1 MIEDINFARVMTA
14 LRCQEPDRVPVSEF
28 HFDQDVMNAFM
39 GHPVITMAERIEFWV
54 EAGIDY
60 IVIPAGLLIDT
71 QPVPGLFQEGKGR
84 YSIYSE
90 QVGKR
95 QWAQESRGIIAREE
109 DLDKIPS
116 LGLDRLDLSR
126 FEEAARLLPKGMK
139 VMVLLGNIYAKT
151 TQFLG
156 VENFFYALTERPA
169 LVEAVAERIATVQL
183 QVLKAVVPF
192 ECVGGIWNP
201 DDLAYNQGPFIAP
214 KYYKKWLFPWYRKI
228 NELSRNHGK
237 GTVLHCDGNATDLVP
252 DIIECGFMGL
262 QPIQHNV
269 MDIRS
274 LKKRYGKN
282 LCLIGN
288 VDMDRL
294 LSRGTPDMIREE
306 VKSLIRDVAPGGGYM
321 AGSGNSIADFV
332 PIENYKALAAA
343 VREFGKYP
351 TLIQR

>member
-1 MIEDINFARVMTA
+1 MREDINFERVMMA
-14 LRCQEPDRVPVSEF
+14 LRCQESDRVPVSEF

-39 GHPVITMAERIEFWV
+39 GHPVGTMAERIEFWE

-60 IVIPAGLLIDT
+60 VVMPAGLLIDT
-71 QPVPGLFQEGKGR
+71 KPVPGLYQEGKGQ

-90 QVGKR
+90 EEGKR
-95 QWAQESRGIIAREE
+95 QWAKEGQGIVHSEE
-109 DLDKIPS
+109 DLDRIPCLPS
-116 LGLDRLDLSR
+116 DGVDLSR
-126 FEEAARLLPKGMK
+126 FEETARLLPKGMK

-156 VENFFYALTERPA
+156 VENFFYALTDRPA
-169 LVEAVAERIATVQL
+169 LIEAVIERVAGVQL
-183 QVLKAVVPF
+183 QVLKALVQF

-201 DDLAYNQGPFIAP
+201 DDLAYNQGPFIDP
-214 KYYKKWLFPWYRKI
+214 KYYQKWIFPWYRKI
-228 NELSRNHGK
+228 NEVSRNHGK

-262 QPIQHNV
+262 QPIQPNV
-269 MDIRS
+269 MDIRA

-288 VDMDRL
+288 LDMDRL
-294 LSRGTPDMIREE
+294 MSRGTPQMIREE
-306 VKSLIRDVAPGGGYM
+306 VKGLIRDLAPGGGYM

-332 PIENYKALAAA
+332 PIENYKALIAA
-343 VREFGKYP
+343 VREFGGYP
-351 TLIQR
+351 IKIM